1 MRIPP
6 YFVATF
12 AALLP
17 ALALAQET
25 SGTIAGVVR
34 DPSQAVL
41 AQARIAV
48 TNEQTG
54 LKRDVETNALGEY
67 RVPFLPVGVYSLRAQ
82 KAAFKSHLQTRI
94 PLAIPPLPNREFTLY
109 RGPLTG
115 TGHGQKP
122 P

>member
-67 RVPFLPVGVYSLRAQ
+67 RVPFLPVGVYSVRAQ
-82 KAAFKSHLQTRI
+82 KEGFKSHVQTRI
-94 PLAIPPLPNREFTLY
+94 HPAGAQRRFHARAGRGDRNR
-109 RGPLTG
+109 RR
-115 TGHGQKP
+115 
-122 P
+122 

>member
-17 ALALAQET
+17 ELALAQET

-34 DPSQAVL
+34 DPSQAML

-54 LKRDVETNALGEY
+54 LKREVETNALGEY
-67 RVPFLPVGVYSLRAQ
+67 RVPFLPVGSYSVLDWSGHRRVLHRARDQ
-82 KAAFKSHLQTRI
+82 GCAVALTR
-94 PLAIPPLPNREFTLY
+94 PQPHATQRVN
-109 RGPLTG
+109 
-115 TGHGQKP
+115 
-122 P
+122 

>member
-17 ALALAQET
+17 VLALAQET

-67 RVPFLPVGVYSLRAQ
+67 RVPFLPVGVYSVRAQ
-82 KAAFKSHLQTRI
+82 KEGFNPVCSLVT
-94 PLAIPPLPNREFTLY
+94 AIRAWASTACEGSRT
-109 RGPLTG
+109 T
-115 TGHGQKP
+115 
-122 P
+122 